1 MNDVNN
7 RIFKEFTEFFD
18 NVEKSAS
25 EISVTMAYEITMK
38 STISTAII
46 VLESEGRLEERYWN
60 HLRVQNNIL
69 DTQQINQ
76 LYSADDRNKTAD
88 LNPIRDLLDKRQEL
102 SDQIE
107 QLEQEKASIEQ
118 QVKLEMQD
126 AAYGTAPGYKV
137 SWVSSESKR
146 VDSQRLKK
154 EQPDIFNRYSKNVSS
169 RRFTIIHAA

>member
-1 MNDVNN
+1 M
-7 RIFKEFTEFFD
+7 ISFFSCLIILIGGYFIYGKV
-18 NVEKSAS
+18 VEKVYGPDDRETPAVRLSDGVDY
-25 EISVTMAYEITMK
+25 VTMPT
-38 STISTAII
+38 
-46 VLESEGRLEERYWN
+46 
-60 HLRVQNNIL
+60 
-69 DTQQINQ
+69 
-76 LYSADDRNKTAD
+76 
-88 LNPIRDLLDKRQEL
+88 PIRDLLDKRQEL